1 MKIMSKSQ
9 LKSNEKFNLN
19 LFKEPFCSKELQRF
33 KRFETIKK
41 YKYCPFCGDKIIRG
55 EDHQ

>member
-1 MKIMSKSQ
+1 MSCIHGR
-9 LKSNEKFNLN
+9 NHTYEGW
-19 LFKEPFCSKELQRF
+19 
-33 KRFETIKK
+33 TIKK